1 VKDILDELTATER
14 RVSRRTSDGTEEI
27 AVLLRRTYA
36 ASVRDVWDAVTD
48 PERMRRWFL
57 PVSGDLRVGG
67 AFQLEGN
74 AGGDILRCE
83 PPSSLTVTWGAPE
96 SLVHLRL
103 SAEGEDATVLELE
116 HTVPLAF
123 AGSGA
128 GALYVGPG
136 WDISVLGLANFL
148 RGKVVDDP
156 AAWEN
161 TLEGQRFAAQTITA
175 WVEAV
180 AGGNTA
186 TAEEISA
193 AEQVSRA
200 QFTPGL
206 LPDAGTSVPS

>member
-1 VKDILDELTATER
+1 MKDILDELGATDR
-14 RVSRRTSDGTEEI
+14 RVTRRTSDGTEEI
-27 AVLLRRTYA
+27 AVLLRRRYA
-36 ASVRDVWDAVTD
+36 ASVQDVWDAVTD
-48 PERMRRWFL
+48 PERTRRWFL
-57 PVSGDLRVGG
+57 PISGDLRVGG
-67 AFQLEGN
+67 TFQLEGN

-103 SAEGEDATVLELE
+103 AGEGEDATVLELE

-148 RGKVVDDP
+148 RGTVVDDP

-161 TLEGQRFAAQTITA
+161 TLEGQHFAAETIAA
-175 WVEAV
+175 WVEAI
-180 AGGNTA
+180 GSGNTA
-186 TAEEISA
+186 TAEEIGA
-193 AEQVSRA
+193 AEQMSRA
-200 QFTPGL
+200 QFTPDL
-206 LPDAGTSVPS
+206 LPDAGEPVPG